1 MFGWV
6 IPVVL
11 AIGKVAT
18 FLNKLF
24 TFVRERQLKEQ
35 GKEELR
41 QAQNEANKS
50 AEEAAKEIKK
60 HVDSLSDDSVVTEL
74 SKYRRK
80 DL

>member
-35 GKEELR
+35 GAAEER
-41 QAQNEANKS
+41 QAQTEADNAATAK
-50 AEEAAKEIKK
+50 AKEIKK
-60 HVDSLSDDSVVTEL
+60 HVDSLSDEQLADSL
-74 SKYRRK
+74 SKYKRK